1 MGTSS
6 SSRGPG
12 SGVPLVPPWVP
23 PVPPA
28 LDDGSDDGARDG
40 DQEQPEPAEPTA
52 PAQPSP
58 PAPTARFGAART
70 SLGRFAR
77 AGARA
82 DMRRG
87 LGHYVRTGYGGAG
100 TATRRMGGTVRT
112 AGRLYGT
119 LSSAAAGQSTE
130 PGDPFDRSALEG
142 RPSDEIMDAL
152 VEAVRPVDGTQD
164 AEAERVAIRDALSDL
179 LGRFPEANLLLL
191 SEEQSVFAIE
201 RYVARDIYNR
211 FRLDVGRILHDKA
224 PSASAALSRLRDVRD
239 YIHESV
245 SLWFRAAM
253 TAGEPL
259 NVRRISDLV
268 HQALQQTFE
277 VFEAYVT

>member
-1 MGTSS
+1 MMALTMGRATAIKSNRS
-6 SSRGPG
+6 TRSPLPQLNRRRQRRPHG
-12 SGVPLVPPWVP
+12 S
-23 PVPPA
+23 
-28 LDDGSDDGARDG
+28 AR
-40 DQEQPEPAEPTA
+40 
-52 PAQPSP
+52 
-58 PAPTARFGAART
+58 R
-70 SLGRFAR
+70 AR
-77 AGARA
+77 AWGVSRARA
-82 DMRRG
+82 RAPICEEG

-211 FRLDVGRILHDKA
+211 FRLDVGKTLQDKA
-224 PSASAALSRLRDVRD
+224 PSASAALSRLKDVRD
-239 YIHESV
+239 YVHESV

-277 VFEAYVT
+277 VFEEYVT